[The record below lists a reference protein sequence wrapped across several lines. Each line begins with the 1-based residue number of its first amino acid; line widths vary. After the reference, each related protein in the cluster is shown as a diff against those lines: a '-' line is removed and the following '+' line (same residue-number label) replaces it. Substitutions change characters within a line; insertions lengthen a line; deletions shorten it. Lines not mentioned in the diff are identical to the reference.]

1 MALLKKWENTL
12 LNGHNE
18 DNDALF
24 PSISVSFL
32 FVKENY
38 YEKDSYHIVLGIKGR
53 ERKEKMNEIS
63 FFFRENEMSKNTVL
77 GSSTKK

>member
-1 MALLKKWENTL
+1 MKIMM
-12 LNGHNE
+12 
-18 DNDALF
+18 LF
-24 PSISVSFL
+24 FHLSPFLSF

-77 GSSTKK
+77 GSSTIEELNVMPFFLFAEF